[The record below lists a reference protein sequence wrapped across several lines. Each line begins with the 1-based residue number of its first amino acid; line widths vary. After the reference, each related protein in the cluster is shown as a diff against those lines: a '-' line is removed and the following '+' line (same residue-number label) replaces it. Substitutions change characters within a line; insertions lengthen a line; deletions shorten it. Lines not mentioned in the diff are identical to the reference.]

1 MPKFTAIAAALVLS
15 VSPAAW
21 AQTNQNGAAAKP
33 AAARGKIDTASF
45 VATFS
50 AANQFEIDAGRLA
63 EQKASAED
71 VKAFAAQMI
80 KDHTK
85 AAADFKAALSQGQ
98 TTSAVTAGQADRQA
112 DMLKQLQSLQGLSG
126 TAFQARYISLMD
138 EVHKTASALF
148 QNYAQDGDDPALK
161 EFAKGRLDTLREHE
175 RMVKELQAAH
185 PQG

>member
-15 VSPAAW
+15 ASLPAW
-21 AQTNQNGAAAKP
+21 AQTEADSTAAKP
-33 AAARGKIDTASF
+33 AATRQKVDTASF
-45 VATFS
+45 VETFS
-50 AANQFEIDAGRLA
+50 AANQFEIDAGKLA
-63 EQKASAED
+63 LEKASADD

-85 AAADFKAALSQGQ
+85 AAEDFKAALGQGE
-98 TTSAVTAGQADRQA
+98 TTSAVTPGQADRQA
-112 DMLKQLQSLQGLSG
+112 DMLKQLQSLEGLSG
-126 TAFQARYISLMD
+126 TAFQVRYISLMD
-138 EVHKTASALF
+138 EVHKTAAALF

-161 EFAKGRLDTLREHE
+161 EFAKGRLDVLEEHE

>member
-1 MPKFTAIAAALVLS
+1 MSKLTAIAAALVLS
-15 VSPAAW
+15 GSPAAW
-21 AQTNQNGAAAKP
+21 AQTQPDSTAAKP
-33 AAARGKIDTASF
+33 DVTQQKVDTASF

-50 AANQFEIDAGRLA
+50 AANQFEIDASQLA
-63 EQKASAED
+63 EEKSSADD
-71 VKAFAAQMI
+71 VKTFAAQMI

-85 AAADFKAALSQGQ
+85 AAEDFKAALSQGQ
-98 TTSAVTAGQADRQA
+98 TTSAVTPGQADRQA

-126 TAFQARYISLMD
+126 AAFQARYISLMD

-148 QNYAQDGDDPALK
+148 QSYARDGDDPVLK
-161 EFAKGRLDTLREHE
+161 EFAKGRLDTLKEHE